1 MLTKD
6 KVRILIDGLP
16 DTFTVEE
23 IVERLV
29 FLNKIEEGLKDME
42 EGRVYS
48 TEQVEQELKRW
59 LK

>member
-16 DTFTVEE
+16 ETFTVEE

-48 TEQVEQELKRW
+48 IEDVEQDLKR
-59 LK
+59 LSE